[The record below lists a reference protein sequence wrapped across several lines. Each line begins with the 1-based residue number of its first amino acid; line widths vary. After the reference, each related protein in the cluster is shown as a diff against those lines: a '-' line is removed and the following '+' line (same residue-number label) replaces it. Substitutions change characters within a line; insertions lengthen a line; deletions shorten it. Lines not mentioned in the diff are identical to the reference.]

1 MNMLYI
7 DASASKVLIEEI
19 LATGEYRSKKS
30 ISFCWVKPLVTSLAL
45 YLSTVPSGRSFFLKT
60 HLQPTGLH
68 PGGRSVRIQVLFAIM
83 DSISLSM
90 ASFQKGDSEEF
101 IASMNE
107 LGSPYTR

>member
-7 DASASKVLIEEI
+7 DASASNILIEEI
-19 LATGEYRSKKS
+19 LTTGEYVSKKS
-30 ISFCWVKPLVTSLAL
+30 IPFCWVKPLATSLAF
-45 YLSTVPSGRSFFLKT
+45 YLSTVPSGQSFFSKT

-101 IASMNE
+101 IASLNE
-107 LGSPYTR
+107 LRSPSTR

>member
-7 DASASKVLIEEI
+7 DASASKTLIEEI
-19 LATGEYRSKKS
+19 LATGYVSKKS
-30 ISFCWVKPLVTSLAL
+30 IPFCWVKPLATSLAL

-68 PGGRSVRIQVLFAIM
+68 PGGRSVRIQVLLAIM

-101 IASMNE
+101 IASLNE
-107 LGSPYTR
+107 LGSPSTR